1 MAEAKLQHV
10 ADRVGGHTEKAG
22 VAKRNQAGVSHQHIQ
37 PEREDGVEQDLAGDI
52 DVIDA
57 GHPVR
62 QSCERC
68 EGDGNSERARA
79 HGTCLPNRPCGRKS
93 RTSSIGKKRTKYASS
108 GRSAWPKL

>member
-1 MAEAKLQHV
+1 MSEAELQHV
-10 ADRVGGHTEKAG
+10 ADCIGGHAEQPG
-22 VAKRNQAGVSHQHIQ
+22 VAQRNQAGVAHEHVQ
-37 PEREDGVEQDLAGDI
+37 PERKDRVEQDLAGDV

-62 QSCERC
+62 QGCERH
-68 EGDGNSERARA
+68 ERNAECKETSA
-79 HGTCLPNRPCGRKS
+79 HGTCLPKRPCGRSS